1 MRNCNVWYGMVNIGQ
16 FFWFTV
22 GLLPGDVSLCSIPPG
37 IVYDELQLYSQEAR
51 GNVQDKNFMS
61 LSIARTV
68 GNLQRA
74 LALVQSGSTQL
85 TAVQLQ
91 QSLSQLIAVQ
101 QLLQLRVQWT
111 PEQMKRQQS
120 RLERQQARFQWQ
132 QTMLKQLRDE

>member
-1 MRNCNVWYGMVNIGQ
+1 M
-16 FFWFTV
+16 
-22 GLLPGDVSLCSIPPG
+22 
-37 IVYDELQLYSQEAR
+37 
-51 GNVQDKNFMS
+51 QDKNFMS

-85 TAVQLQ
+85 AAVQLQ

-120 RLERQQARFQWQ
+120 RLERQQARLQWQ
-132 QTMLKQLRDE
+132 QAMLKQLRDE